1 LPGRQSCVIDV
12 EDRPLVL
19 FETEWLLRRAEEEN
33 RNVKFISA
41 VQPGRSS
48 RSAA

>member
-1 LPGRQSCVIDV
+1 VTDV
-12 EDRPLVL
+12 EGRPLVL
-19 FETEWLLRRAEEEN
+19 FETEWLMRRAEEEN
-33 RNVKFISA
+33 RSVKFISA